1 MKHTTFLSEG
11 IWLKGN
17 LHAHTTNSDGEL
29 PPETVAKAYRER
41 GYQFLCLSDHD
52 IFTSYS
58 QWNEEGRFL
67 MLPGVE
73 VTLRNLS
80 FPERPMHVNVFPKG
94 EPYDFHQDETFAF
107 KTKEASRVFLERAE
121 KNNLLMLN
129 HPYWSSMEWDE
140 IIEMPGISLMEVY
153 NHASEW
159 LDLLGNDVREW
170 DALLKKGR
178 RLWGTATD
186 DSHNGYV
193 HRDGWPFH
201 LLEND
206 SFGGW
211 VMVKAEAFTH
221 EAIIQALSTG
231 SFYSSRGPEIFDFYV
246 ENGEAVV
253 KCSPCE
259 RICLC
264 GNRGKIMRVVGVDLT
279 EGRIPLKGNEK
290 YVRVQCVDK
299 HGRIAYA
306 NPVFPDGCE
315 GAQ

>member
-1 MKHTTFLSEG
+1 
-11 IWLKGN
+11 
-17 LHAHTTNSDGEL
+17 
-29 PPETVAKAYRER
+29 
-41 GYQFLCLSDHD
+41 
-52 IFTSYS
+52 
-58 QWNEEGRFL
+58 

-73 VTLRNLS
+73 VTLRNPS
-80 FPERPMHVNVFPKG
+80 YPERPMHVNVFPKNG
-94 EPYDFHQDETFAF
+94 TFDFAQDEEFSF
-107 KTKEASRVFLERAE
+107 KTKEESLAFLKKAAQ
-121 KNNLLMLN
+121 NNLLMLN

-140 IIEMPGISLMEVY
+140 IIHLPGITLMEIY

-170 DALLKKGR
+170 DAVLKKGCK
-178 RLWGTATD
+178 LWGTATD

-211 VMVKAEAFTH
+211 VMVKAKAFNH
-221 EAIIQALSTG
+221 EAIIEALATG
-231 SFYSSRGPEIFDFYV
+231 SFYASRGPEIYDFYV

-253 KCSPCE
+253 QCSPCE

-264 GNRGKIMRVVGVDLT
+264 GNRGKIMRALGVDLMQA
-279 EGRIPLKGNEK
+279 RIPLKGKET

-299 HGRIAYA
+299 HGQIAYA
-306 NPVFPDGCE
+306 NPIFLDDCE
-315 GAQ
+315 ESL

>member
-1 MKHTTFLSEG
+1 MKHTTFIENG

-29 PPETVAKAYRER
+29 PPATVIKAYRER

-52 IFTSYS
+52 VFTAYP
-58 QWNEEGRFL
+58 QFNEDGKFL
-67 MLPGVE
+67 MIPGAE
-73 VTLRNLS
+73 VTLRNLKY
-80 FPERPMHVNVFPKG
+80 PERPMHVNVFPRTA
-94 EPYDFHQDETFAF
+94 PYDFAQDEGFSF
-107 KTKEASRVFLERAE
+107 KTAEESRAFLEKAAAH
-121 KNNLLMLN
+121 NVLMLN

-140 IIEMPGISLMEVY
+140 IIDMPGITHMEIY

-193 HRDGWPFH
+193 KRDGWPFH

-206 SFGGW
+206 SFGGY
-211 VMVKAEAFTH
+211 VVVKAKAFTH
-221 EAIIQALSTG
+221 EAIIEALETG
-231 SFYSSRGPEIFDFYV
+231 SYYSSRGPAIYDFYV
-246 ENGEAVV
+246 ENGQAVV
-253 KCSPCE
+253 QCSPCE

-264 GNRGKIMRVVGVDLT
+264 GNRGKIMRRLGVDLT
-279 EGRIPLKGNEK
+279 EGRIPLKGGET

-299 HGRIAYA
+299 HGQIAYS
-306 NPVFPDGCE
+306 NPIYL
-315 GAQ
+315 

>member
-1 MKHTTFLSEG
+1 MKHTNFIENG

-17 LHAHTTNSDGEL
+17 LHAHSTNSDGEL
-29 PPETVAKAYRER
+29 PPERVAREYRKR

-52 IFTSYS
+52 IFTAYPDF
-58 QWNEEGRFL
+58 NEAGRFL
-67 MLPGVE
+67 MLPGAE
-73 VTLRNLS
+73 VTLRNLLY
-80 FPERPMHVNVFPKG
+80 PDRPMHVNVFPRR
-94 EPYDFHQDETFAF
+94 EEIYDFKQDETFEIKTAEESKAF
-107 KTKEASRVFLERAE
+107 LKAAA

-140 IIEMPGISLMEVY
+140 IIKLPGIELMEIY

-170 DALLKKGR
+170 DALLKKGL

-193 HRDGWPFH
+193 NNSGWPFH

-206 SFGGW
+206 SFGGY
-211 VMVKAEAFTH
+211 VTVKAKAFTH
-221 EAIIQALSTG
+221 EAIIEALATG
-231 SFYSSRGPEIFDFYV
+231 SFYSSRGPEIYDCYI
-246 ENGEAVV
+246 EDGIASV

-259 RICLC
+259 RICVC
-264 GNRGKIMRVVGVDLT
+264 GDRGKIMRAVGVDLT
-279 EGRIPLKGNEK
+279 EGSIPLTKDYS

-299 HGRIAYA
+299 YGNIAYS
-306 NPVFPDGCE
+306 NPIFLK
-315 GAQ
+315 